1 MPGVSGSNSIY
12 NGNTFSVFPKTPHLS
27 DLPAGKSTGLA
38 QLFQLDFQISELSD
52 SELLSQRNAGSTTE
66 LRVPLV
72 YPVEFRL
79 DGL

>member
-27 DLPAGKSTGLA
+27 DPPAGKSTGLA

-52 SELLSQRNAGSTTE
+52 SLSCYLRETQAQPQEPLLCTLRN
-66 LRVPLV
+66 
-72 YPVEFRL
+72 L
-79 DGL
+79 D